1 MRSLLF
7 IIAEIVRAVRTSFP
21 PIVIYAYLANF
32 CWLIMIVG
40 MKKSFHAEISFRLGG
55 DTQHH
60 PLPHL
65 QLLRCSLRYHCHTS

>member
-40 MKKSFHAEISFRLGG
+40 MKKSFDAEISFRLGR
-55 DTQHH
+55 DTPRSRIPH
-60 PLPHL
+60 PS
-65 QLLRCSLRYHCHTS
+65 LLRCSVRYSFHIL